1 MYSEITYCTQNQQ
14 KYQNN
19 IKQAEKILYH
29 SESKFLNVKIKL
41 CDKMRYHQKQRQDYQ
56 FKSTAKT
63 TEIDVFLL

>member
-1 MYSEITYCTQNQQ
+1 MYSEMTYCTQNRQ

-19 IKQAEKILYH
+19 IKQAEKTLYR

-41 CDKMRYHQKQRQDYQ
+41 FNKMMYHQKQRQDYQ

-63 TEIDVFLL
+63 TEIDVFLF